1 MKRIYVA
8 VLTTL
13 LVTGCATSN
22 LKSDSKPAVDKS
34 PSAEVNKPKPVSTV
48 FNRPAGP
55 TTVEFTSDGQFVG
68 ITARASAPIA
78 GNNAYSIEQATQVAT
93 LRARRNLAEFMGAQ
107 LNTTRTLK
115 VLSHTVQKS
124 AENTAN
130 GMDADT
136 LVNDKDFNTDGD
148 VVVSPLK
155 NSGEVVQKP
164 ALDNINSE
172 KVAQTLK
179 ETINSS
185 STAILRGVMTTD
197 EKIDQAG
204 RTVTVEVKAS
214 VNTIGAASNLRKLME
229 QMGN

>member
-1 MKRIYVA
+1 MRNLTKEKQMKNIYAV
-8 VLTTL
+8 VLTSL
-13 LVTGCATSN
+13 LVAGCAN
-22 LKSDSKPAVDKS
+22 VGDKAIANKS
-34 PSAEVNKPKPVSTV
+34 PSAEANKPKPVSTV

-55 TTVEFTSDGQFVG
+55 TTIEFTSDGQFIS

-78 GNNAYSIEQATQVAT
+78 GNNAYSIEQATSVAT
-93 LRARRNLAEFMGAQ
+93 LRARRNIAEFMGAQ

-136 LVNDKDFNTDGD
+136 VINDKDFNSDG
-148 VVVSPLK
+148 
-155 NSGEVVQKP
+155 NEAGGP
-164 ALDNINSE
+164 ADSLAADNVNSE
-172 KVAQTLK
+172 KIAQTLK

-185 STAILRGVMTTD
+185 STAILRGVVTSD
-197 EKIDQAG
+197 ETINASG

-214 VNTIGAASNLRKLME
+214 VNTIGAAGSLRKLME